1 MLSEE
6 QYLHKQERI
15 RFVVDSFLEQ
25 ENLSINELSKN
36 IGISS
41 STIQRNLNNI
51 DLINI
56 IYGERAKEILIKIS
70 RRLKNNKI
78 NGLSRG
84 GINSTINNEPIRD
97 ANGKFIGN
105 KKR

>member
-6 QYLHKQERI
+6 QHMHKLKRI
-15 RFVVDSFLEQ
+15 KFVVNSFLEQ
-25 ENLSINELSKN
+25 ENISIKELSNN

-41 STIQRNLNNI
+41 STIQRDLNDI
-51 DLINI
+51 DFITL
-56 IYGERAKEILIKIS
+56 IYGEKSKEILIKINNK
-70 RRLKNNKI
+70 LKKNKI

-97 ANGKFIGN
+97 EDGKFIGN